1 MTPQQLAEIQA
12 RSEALTGAIKAA
24 TAHPEALDPFTNP
37 EQRAQ
42 VFRAI
47 SAAYAPA
54 IRTFALDL
62 VAVIDAALST
72 DTEEEQS

>member
-1 MTPQQLAEIQA
+1 MNTQQLAEIQA
-12 RSEALTGAIKAA
+12 RSQALTGAITAA

-42 VFRAI
+42 VYRAI
-47 SAAYAPA
+47 SSAYAPA
-54 IRTFALDL
+54 IRTLAVDL

-72 DTEEEQS
+72 EEEQS